1 MADKH
6 SLTQIPMEFRT
17 IAIIAH
23 IDHGK
28 TTLVDQILK
37 QGGAFAAHEH
47 VDERVMDSNDQEK
60 ERGITI
66 YAKNCSILYKGTKI
80 NIVDTPGHADFGS
93 EVERVLRMCD
103 SVCLLVDSFDGP
115 MPQTRFVLKK
125 SLELGI
131 RPIVILN
138 KIDRP
143 GSDPEAALSKVFD
156 LFIQLGATDEQ
167 LDFPY
172 IYAIGRDG
180 VAKVKMS
187 DESKDLTPLFD
198 LILEKVKPAEND
210 AGKPLRMQPVNLEY
224 DSFAGRTAIG
234 RIADGKVSQNENVII
249 LKPDGTK
256 VNGRITKIQAYQ
268 GLRRIEM
275 KEAVAG
281 DIVMLSGLPTVY
293 VGDTI
298 ATSETAERLPV
309 INIDP
314 PTVSMD
320 FIVNDS
326 PFAGKEGKLVTT
338 RHIRERLEKELETN
352 VGLMIDLESKDGFRV
367 SGRGEMHLG
376 VLIET
381 MRREGFELAVSRPE
395 VIMHTENGVKMEPFE
410 TAYIDV
416 PEEVSGAV
424 IQKLGQRKGLMQN
437 METKNGIARLT
448 YDIPTRGLL
457 GFRNEFI
464 IDTRGNGILTH
475 AFSRFAPYAGDIPG
489 RSTGSIIS
497 AITGESVAFAI
508 FQLQERGTFFIG
520 SGVPVY
526 EGMIIGESPNGMDI
540 MVNVGKEKKLSNM
553 RSSGADEAIRLTP
566 PRIMTLDG
574 ALEYIQDDEL
584 VEVTPTS
591 IRIRKKM
598 LNETDRKR
606 AKK

>member
-1 MADKH
+1 
-6 SLTQIPMEFRT
+6 MEFRT

-37 QGGAFAAHEH
+37 QGGAFAAHEQ
-47 VDERVMDSNDQEK
+47 VDDRVMDSNDQEK

-66 YAKNCSILYKGTKI
+66 YAKNCSIMYKGTKV

-103 SVCLLVDSFDGP
+103 CVCLLVDSFDGP

-143 GSDPEAALSKVFD
+143 GADPEMALSKVFD
-156 LFIQLGATDEQ
+156 LFVQLGANDTQ

-180 VAKVKMS
+180 VAKRKMT
-187 DESKDLTPLFD
+187 DESKDLTPLFE
-198 LILEKVKPAEND
+198 LILEHVKPAAND
-210 AGKPLRMQPVNLEY
+210 ATKPLRMQPVNLEY

-234 RIADGKVSQNENVII
+234 RIFEGKVAQNENVFI
-249 LKPDGTK
+249 LKPDGSK
-256 VNGRITKIQAYQ
+256 VPGRITKIQVYQ
-268 GLRRIEM
+268 GLRRTEQ

-298 ATSETAERLPV
+298 TTNETAEALPM
-309 INIDP
+309 IKIDP

-352 VGLMIDLESKDGFRV
+352 VGLQIEFGARTDAFRV

-376 VLIET
+376 VLIES

-395 VIMHTENGVKMEPFE
+395 VIMREEGGVKMEPLE
-410 TAYIDV
+410 NAYIDV
-416 PEEVSGAV
+416 PEEDVGVV
-424 IQKLGQRKGLMQN
+424 IEKLGRRKGIMQN
-437 METKNGIARLT
+437 METKNGVARLT
-448 YDIPTRGLL
+448 YEIPTRGLL

-475 AFSRFAPYAGDIPG
+475 AFAKFAPFVGEMPS
-489 RSTGSIIS
+489 RTTGSIIS
-497 AITGESVAFAI
+497 GVAGESVAYAI
-508 FQLQERGTFFIG
+508 YQLQERGTFFIG
-520 SGVPVY
+520 SGIQVY
-526 EGMIIGESPNGMDI
+526 EGMIIGESPNGQDI
-540 MVNVGKEKKLSNM
+540 VVNIAKEKKLTNM
-553 RSSGADEAIRLTP
+553 RASGSDEAIRLIP
-566 PRIMTLDG
+566 PRAMTLDM

-584 VEVTPTS
+584 VEVTPQS
-591 IRIRKKM
+591 IRLRKK
-598 LNETDRKR
+598 LLTENERKR
-606 AKK
+606 ARKS

>member
-1 MADKH
+1 
-6 SLTQIPMEFRT
+6 MEFRT

-37 QGGAFAAHEH
+37 QGGAFAAHQQ
-47 VDERVMDSNDQEK
+47 VDERVMDSNAQEK

-103 SVCLLVDSFDGP
+103 CVLLLVDAFDGP

-131 RPIVILN
+131 RPMVIIN

-143 GSDPEAALSKVFD
+143 GCDPDRALSQVFD
-156 LFIQLGATDEQ
+156 LFVQLGATDEQ

-172 IYAIGRDG
+172 VFAIGRDG
-180 VAKVKMS
+180 IAKK
-187 DESKDLTPLFD
+187 KLTDTSTSLEPLFD
-198 LILEKVKPAEND
+198 EVLRHVTPGAND
-210 AGKPLRMQPVNLEY
+210 ATKPLRMQPVNLQY
-224 DSFAGRTAIG
+224 DVFSGRTAVG
-234 RIADGKVSQNENVII
+234 RIADGTVTQNQQVYI
-249 LKPDGTK
+249 LKPDGTRK
-256 VNGRITKIQAYQ
+256 SGRITKIQTYQ
-268 GLRRIEM
+268 GVGTVEQ
-275 KEAVAG
+275 KQAEAG
-281 DIVMLSGLPTVY
+281 DIVLLSGLPDVY
-293 VGDTI
+293 VGDTV
-298 ATSETAERLPV
+298 AGEEAAEPLP
-309 INIDP
+309 IIKIDP

-326 PFAGKEGKLVTT
+326 PFAGREGKLVTT
-338 RHIRERLEKELETN
+338 RHIRERLEKEIETN
-352 VGLMIDLESKDGFRV
+352 VGLKIEFGERTDAFRV

-376 VLIET
+376 VLIES

-395 VIMHTENGVKMEPFE
+395 VIMHVENGVTMEPLE

-416 PEEVSGAV
+416 PEDVSGTV
-424 IQKLGQRKGLMQN
+424 IQKLGLRKGLMQN
-437 METKNGIARLT
+437 METKNGVVRLT

-475 AFSRFAPYAGDIPG
+475 AFSRFVSYMGEMPG
-489 RSTGSIIS
+489 RTTGSIIS
-497 AITGESVAFAI
+497 GVTGESVAYAI
-508 FQLQERGTFFIG
+508 WQLQDRGTFFIG

-526 EGMIIGESPNGMDI
+526 EGMIVGESPNGQDI
-540 MVNVGKEKKLSNM
+540 IVNIGKEKKLSNV
-553 RSSGADEAIRLTP
+553 RASGSDEAIRLIP
-566 PRIMTLDG
+566 PRIMTLDM
-574 ALEYIQDDEL
+574 ALEYIQEDEL

-591 IRIRKKM
+591 IRLRKK
-598 LNETDRKR
+598 LLTENERKR
-606 AKK
+606 ARK